1 MQLPHW
7 SLVMNTLFIHFNEL
21 VDCPY
26 LFQEQVASFLKTNK
40 SCQRNLDHRT
50 YNLTTTRFGQI
61 PPTPKVLSSE
71 MAFSR

>member
-7 SLVMNTLFIHFNEL
+7 SLVMNTLFTHFNEL

-40 SCQRNLDHRT
+40 I
-50 YNLTTTRFGQI
+50 GQI
-61 PPTPKVLSSE
+61 PPTPKVLSS
-71 MAFSR
+71 